1 MTSEFPGPLPK
12 GRGVC
17 TVSFHPERSQSSAL
31 RDPELGSA
39 TGQSRAGGAQDHATT
54 GSARFQEGVPS
65 RQKKGMRENKTEG
78 EMLIFPP
85 DEGGKRSSLPAN
97 ERESAIS
104 GSFENHFWVFPA
116 EGARV

>member
-1 MTSEFPGPLPK
+1 M
-12 GRGVC
+12 
-17 TVSFHPERSQSSAL
+17 SFHPHFPLCGTLSWVLQQDRVEQ
-31 RDPELGSA
+31 E
-39 TGQSRAGGAQDHATT
+39 GAQDHATT

-85 DEGGKRSSLPAN
+85 DEGGKRSSVPAN